1 MPSCV
6 SVDRDESDMKR
17 PTSSVYWSL
26 IWLKAWWTGPFV
38 VLIQNTS
45 SPGQGISADDSMEVI
60 RASWVRQQK
69 YFKPYSGPSYRRYL
83 ALLWLWYLF
92 DPAKEAHYSHIL
104 SHTSVSSGNETA
116 NSSLTRSEPIW
127 WRPSGL
133 TWIAGVILVLIHEIV
148 SPDYDLCW
156 KSCPSGTPFG
166 WATYKLVLRI
176 FTYVGYHG

>member
-1 MPSCV
+1 MTLLRAFTWEYVWAVQFPLLSVLMFQTSRLWQLITPSMPSCV

-69 YFKPYSGPSYRRYL
+69 YFKPYSGPKLSEIFSTLMIVVLVWSCQGSTLQSYIK
-83 ALLWLWYLF
+83 
-92 DPAKEAHYSHIL
+92 P
-104 SHTSVSSGNETA
+104 
-116 NSSLTRSEPIW
+116 
-127 WRPSGL
+127 
-133 TWIAGVILVLIHEIV
+133 
-148 SPDYDLCW
+148 
-156 KSCPSGTPFG
+156 
-166 WATYKLVLRI
+166 YKC
-176 FTYVGYHG
+176 